1 MYGGIYMSYSRI
13 IDSLNEGASAN
24 VKLVESLL
32 KGISNNDLS
41 KVDKSCVDTK
51 DLKLLFNKSKLGKN
65 NKNKL
70 IAKHINDV
78 KEDKKIRRQS
88 A

>member
-41 KVDKSCVDTK
+41 KVDKSCVTQ
-51 DLKLLFNKSKLGKN
+51 
-65 NKNKL
+65 
-70 IAKHINDV
+70 
-78 KEDKKIRRQS
+78 KI
-88 A
+88 